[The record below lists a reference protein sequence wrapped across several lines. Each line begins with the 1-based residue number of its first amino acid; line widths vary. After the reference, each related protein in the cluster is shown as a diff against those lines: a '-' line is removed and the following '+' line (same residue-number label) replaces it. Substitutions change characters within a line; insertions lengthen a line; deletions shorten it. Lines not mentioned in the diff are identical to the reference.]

1 MGAIDYTNTLLR
13 RARWR
18 IRKEKLLNFFKS
30 FKKKEVHKK
39 ISQEEKDRLQLLQFK
54 KEQRYYWFNK
64 YEQEKKD
71 FTNEME
77 NQISVT
83 KQEQNELLESFK
95 NRRNVTEQDIINKEQ
110 EYDKYLKDLEDEL
123 FNEFKEILDRQS
135 KMINELNKEIKD
147 LEK

>member
-1 MGAIDYTNTLLR
+1 MSAIDYTNTLIR

-18 IRKEKLLNFFKS
+18 TRKEKLLNFFKS
-30 FKKKEVHKK
+30 FKKKEEQKK
-39 ISQEEKDRLQLLQFK
+39 ISQEEKDRLQLLKFK
-54 KEQRYYWFNK
+54 KEQRFYWFNK

-71 FTNEME
+71 FKNEME

-83 KQEQNELLESFK
+83 KQQQNELLESFK

-123 FNEFKEILDRQS
+123 FSEFKEILDRQS